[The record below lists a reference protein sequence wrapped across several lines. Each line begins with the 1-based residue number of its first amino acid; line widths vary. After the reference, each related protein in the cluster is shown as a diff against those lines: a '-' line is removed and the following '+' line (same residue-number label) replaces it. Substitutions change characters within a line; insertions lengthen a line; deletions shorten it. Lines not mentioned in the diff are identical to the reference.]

1 MELVTIAKLVNCRG
15 GFFGGRFR
23 ARSTDLSGD
32 RNIGI
37 LVSFEAGNQ
46 GVGALFNG
54 STACAHAFRRLV
66 CGHTIGF
73 QRSHERM

>member
-1 MELVTIAKLVNCRG
+1 MAKLVNCIS
-15 GFFGGRFR
+15 GFFGDCFR
-23 ARSTDLSGD
+23 ARSTELSGD
-32 RNIGI
+32 RNVGI

-54 STACAHAFRRLV
+54 STVCPHGFRRLV
-66 CGHTIGF
+66 YGHTIGS